1 MRRAAVLSALLLS
14 LGAVGCGLFG
24 EEGSGVLVTRRLQ
37 VPAEIDSVRL
47 ADGFRA
53 TIATGRREPAGTVT
67 IDDNLVGLLQIDVD
81 GSTLSIDLSGQ
92 VRGAT
97 LRVDL
102 GLIRLR
108 ALELSGAS
116 AASVRGPLTGD
127 LTVEAS
133 GASEAD
139 LPPMDLDDLE
149 LSVSGASNV
158 SAEAGGTGRLQ
169 ADVSG
174 SSHVALFE
182 VQADE
187 AELVVSGSSEVEVT
201 VIELLDSQA
210 SGGSSVRFRGEPERV
225 IRDESGGSS
234 VEPA

>member
-1 MRRAAVLSALLLS
+1 MRRAAVLSALLLG

-53 TIATGRREPAGTVT
+53 TIMTARMAPAGTVT
-67 IDDNLVGLLQIDVD
+67 IDDNLVELLRTDVD
-81 GSTLSIDLSGQ
+81 GSTLSIDLSGD

-108 ALELSGAS
+108 TLELSGAV
-116 AASVRGPLTGD
+116 AVAVRGPLSGD

-133 GASEAD
+133 GASEVD
-139 LPPMDLDDLE
+139 LPPMDLDDLV
-149 LSVSGASNV
+149 LSVNGASNV
-158 SAEAGGTGRLQ
+158 SAEAGRAGRLQ

-187 AELVVSGSSEVEVT
+187 AELVVSGSSEMEVT
-201 VIELLDSQA
+201 VLELLDAQA

-234 VEPA
+234 VQPA